1 MEEVE
6 KDPEEASE
14 PSVFSENQE
23 SKSGV
28 STQEVEED
36 PTVEVKEESQENWP
50 EEEEVEGS
58 ETLITSQRIIG
69 LQRDLSALVTN
80 IQTAADAKESMRRT
94 ELEEARRLRLE
105 RLENDAKSSQERFEE
120 ITRGWSVAK
129 QKLIPQE
136 LQEALSNQQQLWAV
150 LLEDKKKLINDLQ
163 QELKAGDDRYVKD
176 LRKQAEELDLM
187 MERMEEQIKTLTK
200 AYREE
205 LAQMERVYQ
214 QETDVLLTK
223 YKSEWEQYMKELLD
237 KEGERLMQRKE
248 KVEEYET
255 IIHHLM
261 LEISDKDSIISIEQ
275 NEKFQVQERELQQ
288 IKGNSMVAKLKEI
301 KHEDDLSRNKFNL
314 AHMKSRI
321 ISLRTDMKNLV
332 EKCKSQEQ
340 QFTKRNQYLSD
351 DYKRNIQQ
359 YECIQKKIKHFA
371 VADVKKFE
379 EMWLMIEAEVKQLVE
394 RVLVIESL
402 IYKQHLGL
410 AWERPPLPF
419 MERSGPIQP
428 QKQSRRP
435 DRQAESQSFET
446 GSQRMM
452 DASVGPQL
460 EADTESMDMET
471 YREGREAQSES
482 GAEVDEGKLTTETV
496 KKVMELL
503 CDEAGFLVEDKLLSL
518 LAPLEKEE
526 QTVVKLASL
535 LTSFG
540 IEEEDLPK
548 LAHFLIKSK
557 HQQRHLTEDV
567 FVELGEEAETN
578 LTSELIDP
586 KHVVP
591 ALKHFLEQL
600 TRSRKSSAHQKSFQH
615 VEARDASADEAYWES
630 MGNVISEDELKLWD
644 AAESTLTQYHAVLT
658 EISELVP
665 ETEDLEQQN
674 KELRLMLQQL
684 LTSDL

>member
-58 ETLITSQRIIG
+58 ETRIIG